1 MNCMSNQLCLVEP
14 IFEYIIFD
22 VYNFFAYK
30 YWMNSLKWFEESNF
44 IILWSSSTYK
54 IESKSNFIANN
65 IHLRLSAL
73 DYQRK
78 RNIKYIDMTYN
89 F

>member
-30 YWMNSLKWFEESNF
+30 YWMNS
-44 IILWSSSTYK
+44 
-54 IESKSNFIANN
+54 
-65 IHLRLSAL
+65 
-73 DYQRK
+73 
-78 RNIKYIDMTYN
+78 
-89 F
+89 